1 MENTM
6 IKGRGAYEGVMEG
19 EALVLPD
26 SVQGWAGLDE
36 KTGIIIE

>member
-36 KTGIIIE
+36 DRKSVV

>member
-1 MENTM
+1 MENRI

-26 SVQGWAGLDE
+26 SVQGWA
-36 KTGIIIE
+36 

>member
-1 MENTM
+1 MEKNI

-26 SVQGWAGLDE
+26 SVQG
-36 KTGIIIE
+36 